1 MDRHVPAFRR
11 GIRRCLKRCRVLR
24 EGTLNPLQ
32 TELQGAFDQISVELE
47 ALKAA
52 QAAAKKAGST
62 SGASPATSG
71 GGGSAVATPAKANG
85 GAPLAVTPPPPAA
98 GRGLDANLSPKS
110 PMSPPSARAKQ
121 NTSNRIGKAVPR
133 TDSSG
138 AEVASPSSGA
148 SPSGATST
156 EGGSKGWAAA
166 SAAAGAATASSSSS
180 GASSGAPTSPTMA
193 DVVVDTMAASGLK
206 PKASFR
212 GRFNTQDIRLMA
224 LKPSEVAQ
232 LEQEYANPQDPPPGE
247 DIIAE
252 AIPSA
257 SSSSASSESRPERM
271 VPDMAK
277 FGNKWK
283 QSAENSNK
291 DTAPG
296 TAAAA
301 NSTAAAAS
309 SGAAATTAANGP
321 QGATSSQVPSAP
333 TAGAGGAPPTGRDAT
348 VAVINRWTRK
358 LWEVGKRL
366 ERQFEDYLSSQ
377 EAYEE
382 QLLEAT
388 DTFHDAQQ
396 ALLALPGVDDAVA
409 AAAAAA
415 PGNSAESSSS
425 VGSPGDAESNNNS
438 GSTANAI
445 DAATSE
451 AAASLAEAAAATTS
465 LMRNEPAPTL
475 VTGFIDTGSTNC
487 FTGAYEL
494 KIRLEHIGERLRLLL
509 DTVDVLGDGTDD
521 EDELAAADSSGA
533 PPSTTA

>member
-1 MDRHVPAFRR
+1 VPAFRR

-32 TELQGAFDQISVELE
+32 SELQGAFDQISVELE

-52 QAAAKKAGST
+52 QAAAKKAT
-62 SGASPATSG
+62 SSSANASPSIAG
-71 GGGSAVATPAKANG
+71 VATPAKANG
-85 GAPLAVTPPPPAA
+85 VAPIVVTPASSSSGA
-98 GRGLDANLSPKS
+98 GGLNANLSPKS

-121 NTSNRIGKAVPR
+121 NTANRIGKAVPR
-133 TDSSG
+133 TDSGRTDSG
-138 AEVASPSSGA
+138 PEQAPASSASPSSATAAAGA
-148 SPSGATST
+148 
-156 EGGSKGWAAA
+156 GSKGWAAA
-166 SAAAGAATASSSSS
+166 SAAAGTAAGPAS
-180 GASSGAPTSPTMA
+180 PTSPKMA

-247 DIIAE
+247 DITAE
-252 AIPSA
+252 AV
-257 SSSSASSESRPERM
+257 SSSSSSSSTDSGPERI

-277 FGNKWK
+277 FGSKWK
-283 QSAENSNK
+283 QSAENSGK
-291 DTAPG
+291 DAASATASASSNN
-296 TAAAA
+296 TAAGATSA
-301 NSTAAAAS
+301 GAG
-309 SGAAATTAANGP
+309 SGL
-321 QGATSSQVPSAP
+321 QGATSDQISNASAP
-333 TAGAGGAPPTGRDAT
+333 ASSTATGAPPTGRDAT

-366 ERQFEDYLSSQ
+366 ERRFEDYLLLQ

-396 ALLALPGVDDAVA
+396 TLLALTGVDDAVA

-415 PGNSAESSSS
+415 ASGSHAENSSSS
-425 VGSPGDAESNNNS
+425 EGSLGDADSSNVNV
-438 GSTANAI
+438 

-451 AAASLAEAAAATTS
+451 AAASLAEAAAATTT

-475 VTGFIDTGSTNC
+475 VTGFIDTGTTNC

-509 DTVDVLGDGTDD
+509 DTVGVLGDGTDD
-521 EDELAAADSSGA
+521 EDELAAAEGCGTPVSDA
-533 PPSTTA
+533 A